1 MLGGTV
7 SPWAVPRLSSSEGSL
22 LVQDHLSSTQV
33 QGPCQVL
40 ALSRTGSSQHNRKG
54 PSQSH
59 HLFIKHAPNTSTPNF
74 GCSPTGFGSAQK
86 QSTRVPLCL
95 TCTRLLGIMERLRG
109 PPQTSTHHTY
119 THIPHTH
126 HTHTPPHTNPTYIH
140 TECAWKRD
148 FSWDGVG
155 HLPEDTK
162 ELGRCLGQGHSKARP
177 SP

>member
-7 SPWAVPRLSSSEGSL
+7 SPWAFPRLSPSEGSL
-22 LVQDHLSSTQV
+22 LDQDHLSSMQV

-59 HLFIKHAPNTSTPNF
+59 RLFIKHAPNTSTPNF

-95 TCTRLLGIMERLRG
+95 TCTCLLGIMEASRAHLR
-109 PPQTSTHHTY
+109 QAHATN
-119 THIPHTH
+119 THIYHTH
-126 HTHTPPHTNPTYIH
+126 PTYIH
-140 TECAWKRD
+140 TQCAGKRD
-148 FSWDGVG
+148 FSWDGAG

-162 ELGRCLGQGHSKARP
+162 ELR
-177 SP
+177 